1 MISTWLIL
9 GRRYISHPASVSLQG
24 QDYTSPV
31 GIFGYFELVT
41 ISYPSPLPRKLK
53 VIAQDLASDTP
64 VDITSRVKIKGNH
77 LIIPCKVINQIGL
90 MNATSGDLSLQVW
103 SFKCKGAFLNVLQRA
118 RRVTHSAINK
128 STLNSLIAQITQS
141 TPLFFALC

>member
-9 GRRYISHPASVSLQG
+9 GRQYISHPASVSIQG
-24 QDYTSPV
+24 QDYTSPI
-31 GIFGYFELVT
+31 GIFGYFEQVT

-77 LIIPCKVINQIGL
+77 LIIPGKVINQIGL
-90 MNATSGDLSLQVW
+90 MNATPSDLSAPGMVIQMQRLIFFMSYKGRGEGAPT
-103 SFKCKGAFLNVLQRA
+103 SF
-118 RRVTHSAINK
+118 
-128 STLNSLIAQITQS
+128 
-141 TPLFFALC
+141 